1 MVRQKMLVRHLR
13 PLVAPWAN
21 QVFRRRRK
29 LPCVVRP
36 VSQVPSGSRLLMPA
50 AIHDDLKNHHAAV
63 SRGDHVV
70 IITAII
76 VNGEM
81 WGDDRVH
88 NGHGRHE

>member
-1 MVRQKMLVRHLR
+1 
-13 PLVAPWAN
+13 
-21 QVFRRRRK
+21 
-29 LPCVVRP
+29 
-36 VSQVPSGSRLLMPA
+36 MPA